1 MIPRSQLEDRGI
13 RDPRVLEAVRSVP
26 RHCFVAPDLSPF
38 AYEDRPLP
46 IGFDVTISQP
56 YIVAAM
62 TELLRPQL
70 WHRVLEIGTG
80 SGYQAA
86 VLSQLCG
93 EVYSV
98 ERVPQLA
105 AQAAELLRRLGY
117 ANVSVRTGDGFE
129 GWPEEAPFD
138 GIVVTAAPVELPE
151 TLVSQLA
158 RGGRL
163 VAPVGEPDRQELI
176 LVEKDAAGSVRR
188 NVVFPV
194 SFVPMLPDGN

>member
-13 RDPRVLEAVRSVP
+13 RDPRVLAAVRAVP
-26 RHCFVAPDLSPF
+26 RHSFVAPDLSPF

-62 TELLRPQL
+62 TELLHPQA
-70 WHRVLEIGTG
+70 WQRVLEIGTG

-86 VLSQLCG
+86 VLSKLCR

-98 ERVPQLA
+98 ERVPELA
-105 AQAAELLRRLGY
+105 TQSAELLGRLGY
-117 ANVSVRTGDGFE
+117 RNVRVRTGDGFE
-129 GWPEEAPFD
+129 GWPEESPFD
-138 GIVVTAAPVELPE
+138 GIVLTAAPVELPD
-151 TLVSQLA
+151 TLVAQLT

-163 VAPVGEPDRQELI
+163 IAPVGEPDRQELV
-176 LVEKDAAGSVRR
+176 LVEKNAAGAVTQK
-188 NVVFPV
+188 VVFPV

>member
-13 RDPRVLEAVRSVP
+13 RDPRVLAAVRAVP
-26 RHCFVAPDLSPF
+26 RHSFVAPDLRPF

-62 TELLRPQL
+62 TELLHPQA

-86 VLSQLCG
+86 VLSRLCS

-105 AQAAELLRRLGY
+105 AESADLLRRLGY
-117 ANVSVRTGDGFE
+117 TNVNVRTGDGFE

-138 GIVVTAAPVELPE
+138 GIVVTAAPVDLPE
-151 TLVSQLA
+151 TLVTQLA

-163 VAPVGEPDRQELI
+163 VAPVGAPDRQELI
-176 LVEKDAAGSVRR
+176 FVEKDRTGSVRR
-188 NVVFPV
+188 KVVFPV
-194 SFVPMLPDGN
+194 SFVPMLPSSN

>member
-1 MIPRSQLEDRGI
+1 M
-13 RDPRVLEAVRSVP
+13 P
-26 RHCFVAPDLSPF
+26 RHSFVAPDLSPF

-62 TELLRPQL
+62 TELLHPQL

-86 VLSQLCG
+86 VLSQLCR

-105 AQAAELLRRLGY
+105 AQSAELLRRLGY
-117 ANVSVRTGDGFE
+117 TNVRVRTGDGFE

-176 LVEKDAAGSVRR
+176 LVEKDVAGSVRR

-194 SFVPMLPDGN
+194 SFVPMLPDSN

>member
-13 RDPRVLEAVRSVP
+13 RDPRVLAAVRAVP
-26 RHCFVAPDLSPF
+26 RHSFVAPDLSPF

-62 TELLRPQL
+62 TELLRPRVWQ
-70 WHRVLEIGTG
+70 RVLEIGTG
-80 SGYQAA
+80 SGFQAA
-86 VLSQLCG
+86 VLSQLCR

-98 ERVPQLA
+98 ERIPQLA
-105 AQAAELLRRLGY
+105 AQSAALLRRLGY
-117 ANVSVRTGDGFE
+117 TNVNVRIGDGFE

-138 GIVVTAAPVELPE
+138 GIVVTAAPVNLPE
-151 TLVSQLA
+151 TLVAQLA
-158 RGGRL
+158 RGGRM
-163 VAPVGEPDRQELI
+163 VAPVGQTDRQELV
-176 LVEKDAAGSVRR
+176 LVEKDLAGFVRR

-194 SFVPMLPDGN
+194 SFVPMLPNSN